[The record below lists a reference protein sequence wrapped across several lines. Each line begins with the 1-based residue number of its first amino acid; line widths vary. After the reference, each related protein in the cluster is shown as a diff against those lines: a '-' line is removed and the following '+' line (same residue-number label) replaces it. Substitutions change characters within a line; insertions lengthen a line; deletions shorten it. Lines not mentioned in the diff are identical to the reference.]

1 LNYITNAY
9 CDGTIIYNDP
19 VLFFLTKIFFFGR
32 LKLET
37 LIKCEDVILKLY
49 DKVVSLY
56 SQLFVTA

>member
-1 LNYITNAY
+1 MILYY
-9 CDGTIIYNDP
+9 
-19 VLFFLTKIFFFGR
+19 FFDEDFFFGR